1 MELKR
6 YKGSLTVEQLIIAH
20 KKTKSNATSLYKE
33 RIPTLEELKMA
44 SLYSDMFQ
52 NDFFDPEEIITF
64 NLAKSTLELT
74 GHRIEFI
81 NTISPPDNILRLAK
95 KEDILVILANR
106 YNHIVTNGNIIIC
119 NVIIAFI
126 TLVKLYTAIDVIPI
140 TALYFSVDR
149 RIKYFAH
156 TVKPHKLPYVID
168 KIAPGLRQ
176 CLLVI
181 GSLDNSPRT
190 FFEIHRNG
198 VILRFQRIFN
208 YIVWVAFNFSE

>member
-33 RIPTLEELKMA
+33 AQLLFENKMYARCYFLLCIANEELGKSMFVSSDDNLTPWKELEQRIPTLEELKMA

-95 KEDILVILANR
+95 KEDILAYR
-106 YNHIVTNGNIIIC
+106 T
-119 NVIIAFI
+119 
-126 TLVKLYTAIDVIPI
+126 KLKEMGMEID
-140 TALYFSVDR
+140 F
-149 RIKYFAH
+149 
-156 TVKPHKLPYVID
+156 
-168 KIAPGLRQ
+168 
-176 CLLVI
+176 
-181 GSLDNSPRT
+181 
-190 FFEIHRNG
+190 
-198 VILRFQRIFN
+198 
-208 YIVWVAFNFSE
+208 